1 MDAPLLAW
9 LAQHCATISTL
20 IIAAALTALLLFP
33 LLEFLSHGWVRREQE
48 ISDILTDEAKK
59 LYLSIFHQS
68 IEVTDAQDAA
78 DKFKIFYGDGYG
90 RKHFLFPMI
99 LLFAVTA
106 TESYFIADALQD
118 LVKPNRTPGHFSIA
132 VAAMAGAYG
141 YVCWDLIAR
150 MQQRNLSR
158 ADVCR
163 STLQLALAVPTGFAF
178 GTLSNLALAPLLAFA
193 AGFLPFQTIMELLRR
208 QARKQLPI
216 EAEPEVQYERV
227 TALSGVDAP
236 TAARLAD
243 ANITTVV
250 QLAWHDPVDLTMHT
264 NLQFIYVLDITSQA
278 LAWVY
283 FEAKLNSLRKFGL
296 RGAIEMSNLL
306 ERLQSREAVK
316 RKAAHAALREA
327 APIVKI
333 GEPAALTHTL
343 IDISSD
349 PMTRFLETIWES
361 LRKKVKR
368 GSRTRSGRKRKS
380 SRRRSSKRRS

>member
-1 MDAPLLAW
+1 
-9 LAQHCATISTL
+9 
-20 IIAAALTALLLFP
+20 LLFYP
-33 LLEFLSHGWVRREQE
+33 LVGFLLHGWSRREQE
-48 ISDILTDEAKK
+48 IANILTNEAKQ
-59 LYLSIFHQS
+59 LYFSIFHQS
-68 IEVTDAQDAA
+68 IRVESSDAA
-78 DKFKIFYGDGYG
+78 YMEFKKFYYQWYG
-90 RKHFLFPMI
+90 RRHFLFPMI

-178 GTLSNLALAPLLAFA
+178 GTLSNLAVAPLVAFSV
-193 AGFLPFQTIMELLRR
+193 GFIPFQSIMDLLRR
-208 QARKQLPI
+208 QAKKQLPL
-216 EAEPEVQYERV
+216 EAEPEVQYERI

-243 ANITTVV
+243 ADITTVV
-250 QLAWHDPVDLTMHT
+250 QLAWHDPIQLTMRS
-264 NLQFIYVLDITSQA
+264 NLQFTYVLDITSQA

-283 FEAKLNSLRKFGL
+283 FDTKLNLLRKFGL

-306 ERLQSREAVK
+306 DRLEDVAKKDV
-316 RKAAHAALREA
+316 ACAALGEA
-327 APIVKI
+327 AATIKI
-333 GEPAALTHTL
+333 KNAATLRHTI
-343 IDISSD
+343 IDIADD
-349 PMTRFLETIWES
+349 PMTKFLKTIWNSIAE
-361 LRKKVKR
+361 KVKEQ
-368 GSRTRSGRKRKS
+368 KRKDEAAAAA
-380 SRRRSSKRRS
+380 KADKLLQEEKL